1 LKELAASRVRY
12 GYRRLHILL
21 QREGW
26 RVNHK
31 RVYRIYSEEC
41 LSIRTKKPRRHR
53 SARNRV
59 GRAAPQGTNECWSM
73 DFMSDQL
80 FDGRRIRVLTIVDCH
95 SRESLATE
103 ARFSFRAAHV
113 VEVLNELVK
122 WRGAPKTIRCDNGPE
137 FVSRVLDQWAYWN
150 KVELDF
156 SRPGKPTDN
165 AFIESFNGRLR
176 AECLNITWF
185 LSLVDARIKL
195 EEWRKDYNE
204 ARPHSALGNL
214 TPSEFALN
222 GQKNPDRETGKVA

>member
-1 LKELAASRVRY
+1 MAEYLRTVYRISERRACGAASFARSTHRYRSVADPRAALRIRLKELATSRVRF

-31 RVYRIYSEEC
+31 RVYRLYTEEC

-59 GRAAPQGTNECWSM
+59 GRAVPQVNNECWSM

-113 VEVLNELVK
+113 VEVLSRLVK
-122 WRGAPKTIRCDNGPE
+122 RRGAPKTIRCDNGPE
-137 FVSRVLDQWAYWN
+137 FVSRTTGSVGLLEQ
-150 KVELDF
+150 
-156 SRPGKPTDN
+156 SRTGLLPAWEAHGQCLYRVVQRQAPGRVP
-165 AFIESFNGRLR
+165 EHY
-176 AECLNITWF
+176 
-185 LSLVDARIKL
+185 LVPI
-195 EEWRKDYNE
+195 
-204 ARPHSALGNL
+204 PC
-214 TPSEFALN
+214 
-222 GQKNPDRETGKVA
+222 